1 VEGGASAVFEPVLRS
16 LLCLFAAGHG
26 SHLRGLAPAVRK
38 SEGPRSSMASPICGS
53 GVSGEPP
60 PSPVGGTIRA
70 WGRTRP
76 GAGER
81 AGQRCAVG
89 GIAARHGA
97 QRRRPARH
105 GMAGA
110 SPSISGPQV
119 RNCAQRGTSD
129 STRALRIVLRGPGAG
144 GDPEN
149 SADRRRHHEGTD
161 TARRSGA
168 DARAVSPHRHSCL
181 CAHPD
186 VGIPAAGRT
195 PDRALSGGHSL
206 GGGRCAP

>member
-1 VEGGASAVFEPVLRS
+1 MFEPVLRS
-16 LLCLFAAGHG
+16 LFCLLAEGYG
-26 SHLRGLAPAVRK
+26 SGLRGLAPAVRT
-38 SEGPRSSMASPICGS
+38 SEGARSSMASPICGP

-60 PSPVGGTIRA
+60 SSPVGGTIRA
-70 WGRTRP
+70 WRGTRP
-76 GAGER
+76 GAGMR
-81 AGQRCAVG
+81 TWQRCAVG
-89 GIAARHGA
+89 GVAARHGA
-97 QRRRPARH
+97 QGRRPGRH

-110 SPSISGPQV
+110 APSICSPQV
-119 RNCAQRGTSD
+119 RNGAHRRTPD
-129 STRALRIVLRGPGAG
+129 STRALRIVLCNPGAG

-195 PDRALSGGHSL
+195 PARALSGGHSL